1 MAPTATPATTAPQT
15 KASKLFGLLF
25 TLGIAAAAIF
35 VKNPNH
41 QTTAE
46 NIINVLNAE
55 LPNIES
61 II

>member
-1 MAPTATPATTAPQT
+1 MAPTTTTPPPQT
-15 KASKLFGLLF
+15 RASRLFGLLY

-35 VKNPNH
+35 GKNPNH
-41 QTTAE
+41 EGTAE